1 MPRLRLLL
9 FFLFF
14 TCLSVS
20 SFSQLPD
27 PFFESIVSKVS
38 YDTVLANLQK
48 LESLGVK
55 EPGTSA
61 LDNTANWLI
70 QKYQSYGYTQI
81 VRDTFEYNGN
91 QLYNIIVSKQG
102 TSFPPRYLIIDGH
115 YDTYQGPGVN
125 DNGSGVACILEIARL
140 LKDIPSAHS
149 IRFINFSAEEEGLIG
164 SQHFVDHTVVPSN
177 MNILLVFNIDEVGGV
192 AGQINNT
199 VTCERDESN
208 PSSNNAISSAF
219 TDTLVNLTQIYSTL
233 QTQISYAY
241 GSDYVPFQEA
251 GKIITGL
258 YETNE
263 SSFVHSPN
271 DVLAKMSPLYVT
283 QVAKASV
290 GAALHFSG
298 AYQLNTLENSD
309 KIVSAALFPN
319 PAGNLVKWQFS
330 ETHSAYSIRILD
342 EKGSCLMQ
350 RDYSEE
356 EECRAEIS
364 QLNPGIFALQFLF
377 ENGTSTTVKLIK
389 TIYD

>member
-1 MPRLRLLL
+1 MPRLR
-9 FFLFF
+9 FLFLF
-14 TCLSVS
+14 LLCIRFLTPIYSQS
-20 SFSQLPD
+20 SN
-27 PFFESIVSKVS
+27 PFYEGIVSQVS

-48 LESLGVK
+48 LESLGIK
-55 EPGTSA
+55 EPGTAA

-70 QKYQSYGYTQI
+70 QKYQSYGYSQI
-81 VRDTFEYNGN
+81 VRDTFEYNGK

-102 TSFPPRYLIIDGH
+102 TSFPPKYLIIDGH

-125 DNGSGVACILEIARL
+125 DNGSGVATILEVARL
-140 LKDIPSAHS
+140 LKDIPTAVS

-164 SQHFVDHTVVPSN
+164 SQHFVDHTVVPTN
-177 MNILLVFNIDEVGGV
+177 MNIMLVFNIDEVGGV

-208 PSSNNAISSAF
+208 PSSNNAISSAY
-219 TDTLVNLTQIYSTL
+219 TDTLVNLCKIYSNL

-283 QVAKASV
+283 QVAKASA
-290 GAALHFSG
+290 GAALHFSR
-298 AYQLNTLENSD
+298 AYELNTFVNND
-309 KIVSAALFPN
+309 KTVSAKMYPN
-319 PAGNLVKWQFS
+319 PAGSLVKWQFNQK
-330 ETHSAYSIRILD
+330 HPAYSIRILD

-350 RDYSEE
+350 RKYSEAD
-356 EECRAEIS
+356 ECKAEIS
-364 QLNPGIFALQFLF
+364 QLYPGIFAIQFIF
-377 ENGTSTTVKLIK
+377 IDGTMSTVKLVK
-389 TIYD
+389 SL